1 MWSYWSSMFLYGWMD
16 FLIGI
21 TVYGWVKK
29 YIDRLITKLTKE
41 IIKVRMDKFF
51 FLCLIFILVGGL
63 CTVGSMVDPFIDP
76 GNTVGE
82 NIIATIK
89 MRNNFWLPFIIFPIL
104 R

>member
-1 MWSYWSSMFLYGWMD
+1 
-16 FLIGI
+16 
-21 TVYGWVKK
+21 
-29 YIDRLITKLTKE
+29 
-41 IIKVRMDKFF
+41 MDKFF

-89 MRNNFWLPFIIFPIL
+89 MRNNFCYPLKVFFFSIAPHLVRYPSSDFAIVKVVTLNLFA
-104 R
+104 